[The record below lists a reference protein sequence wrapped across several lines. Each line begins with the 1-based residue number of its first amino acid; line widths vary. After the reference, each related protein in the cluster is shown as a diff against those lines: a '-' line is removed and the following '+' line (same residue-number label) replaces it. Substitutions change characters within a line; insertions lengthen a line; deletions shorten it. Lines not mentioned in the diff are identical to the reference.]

1 MRREWHLN
9 AALAV
14 LTLAGFAI
22 SIFSGRAAAPL
33 AQAMAALLT
42 DDASALGLVMQ
53 EIRLPRAILGAI
65 VGGALGLGGA
75 ILQGLLRNPLAEPGL
90 IGVSSTAALGAAVTF
105 YTGLAALF
113 PLALPLGGMA
123 GAMAAAV
130 LLLALAGR
138 NSSVLMLILAGIAVN
153 AMAGALIALVLNLAP
168 SPYAALEIFFWL
180 LGSLADRSFTHVTLA
195 APLIVIGWVLMAGQG
210 RALDA
215 LSIGEETAASLGVNV
230 AALRVRLIAGIAL
243 SVGAAVA
250 VSGVVGFVGLV
261 VPHLLRPLVGHQ
273 PSRLLL
279 PSALGGAVLTL
290 AADSAVRLWWSGPEL
305 RLGVVT
311 ALIGAPFFFALLLR
325 TRRALT

>member
-1 MRREWHLN
+1 MSRQWQLN
-9 AALAV
+9 TALAM
-14 LTLAGFAI
+14 LTLAGIAI

-33 AQAMAALLT
+33 AQAMTALLS
-42 DDASALGLVMQ
+42 DDATALGLVMQ
-53 EIRLPRAILGAI
+53 EIRLPRAILGAL
-65 VGGALGLGGA
+65 VGATLGLGGA
-75 ILQGLLRNPLAEPGL
+75 VLQGLLRNPLAEPGL
-90 IGVSSTAALGAAVTF
+90 IGVSSTAALGAAVMF

-123 GAMAAAV
+123 GALAAAV
-130 LLLALAGR
+130 LIQTLAGR

-180 LGSLADRSFTHVTLA
+180 LGSLADRSFTHVVLA
-195 APLIVIGWVLMAGQG
+195 LPLMAIGWALMAGQG

-215 LSIGEETAASLGVNV
+215 LSIGEETAASLGVNIV
-230 AALRVRLIAGIAL
+230 ALRARLIAGIAL

-273 PSRLLL
+273 PSHLLL

>member
-14 LTLAGFAI
+14 LTLAGLAV

-42 DDASALGLVMQ
+42 DDTSALGLVMQ
-53 EIRLPRAILGAI
+53 EIRLPRAILGAM

-180 LGSLADRSFTHVTLA
+180 LGSLADRSFTHVALA

-230 AALRVRLIAGIAL
+230 AALRARLIAGIAL

-279 PSALGGAVLTL
+279 PSALGGAALTL
-290 AADSAVRLWWSGPEL
+290 AADSAVRLWWWGPEL

>member
-1 MRREWHLN
+1 MRQSWRLN
-9 AALAV
+9 TVLAV
-14 LTLAGFAI
+14 LTLVGIAV
-22 SIFSGRAAAPL
+22 SIFSGRAAVSL
-33 AQAMAALLT
+33 AQAAAALLS

-53 EIRLPRAILGAI
+53 EIRLPRAILGAL
-65 VGGALGLGGA
+65 VGASLGLGGA
-75 ILQGLLRNPLAEPGL
+75 VLQGLLRNPLAEPGL
-90 IGVSSTAALGAAVTF
+90 IGVSSTAALGAAITF
-105 YTGLAALF
+105 YTGLAAWF

-123 GAMAAAV
+123 GALAAAV
-130 LLLALAGR
+130 LIQILAGR

-168 SPYAALEIFFWL
+168 SPYAVLEIFFWL
-180 LGSLADRSFTHVTLA
+180 LGSLADRSFTHVVLA
-195 APLIVIGWVLMAGQG
+195 LPLMAVGWALVAGQG

-230 AALRVRLIAGIAL
+230 AALRARLIAGIAL

-273 PSRLLL
+273 PSHLLL
-279 PSALGGAVLTL
+279 PSALGGAALTL
-290 AADSAVRLWWSGPEL
+290 AADSAVRLLWSGPEL

>member
-1 MRREWHLN
+1 MRQTWQLN
-9 AALAV
+9 TLLAA
-14 LTLAGFAI
+14 LTLAGIAI

-33 AQAMAALLT
+33 AQATAALLS
-42 DDASALGLVMQ
+42 DDGSALGLVMQ
-53 EIRLPRAILGAI
+53 EIRLPRAILGAL
-65 VGGALGLGGA
+65 VGATLGLGGA
-75 ILQGLLRNPLAEPGL
+75 VLQGLLRNPLAEPGL
-90 IGVSSTAALGAAVTF
+90 IGVSSTAALGAAITF
-105 YTGLAALF
+105 YTGLAAWF

-123 GAMAAAV
+123 GALAAAV
-130 LLLALAGR
+130 LIQTLAGR

-180 LGSLADRSFTHVTLA
+180 LGSLADRSFTHVALA
-195 APLIVIGWVLMAGQG
+195 LPLMAVGWALMAGQG

-230 AALRVRLIAGIAL
+230 VALRARLIAGIAL

-279 PSALGGAVLTL
+279 PSALGGAALTL
-290 AADSAVRLWWSGPEL
+290 AADSAVRLWWLGPEL

>member
-1 MRREWHLN
+1 M
-9 AALAV
+9 
-14 LTLAGFAI
+14 
-22 SIFSGRAAAPL
+22 
-33 AQAMAALLT
+33 
-42 DDASALGLVMQ
+42 
-53 EIRLPRAILGAI
+53 
-65 VGGALGLGGA
+65 
-75 ILQGLLRNPLAEPGL
+75 
-90 IGVSSTAALGAAVTF
+90 F

-123 GAMAAAV
+123 GALAAAV
-130 LLLALAGR
+130 LIQTLAGR

-180 LGSLADRSFTHVTLA
+180 LGSLADRSFTHVMLA
-195 APLIVIGWVLMAGQG
+195 LPLMAVGWALMAGQG

-215 LSIGEETAASLGVNV
+215 LSIGEETAASLGVNIV
-230 AALRVRLIAGIAL
+230 ALRARLIAGIAL

-273 PSRLLL
+273 PSHLLL
-279 PSALGGAVLTL
+279 PSALGGAALTL
-290 AADSAVRLWWSGPEL
+290 AADSALRMWWSGPEL

-325 TRRALT
+325 TRQALT